1 MAWYNITMNRAEIR
15 SQKRKEVVEAVTLR
29 KEPVEVVARVYNIPL
44 RTVFDWLARYRQGG
58 WHALIE
64 KNRQGRPKKI
74 TGDDMKWLYD
84 AITMG
89 NPLNYKLPF
98 CLWSSNNIRALL
110 QKERAVILSKSSIC
124 RLLGHLGLTPQK
136 PLYKSYK
143 QDPEKIKV
151 YLSKTYPEVVAQA
164 KKYHARIYFLDE
176 AAFRS
181 DAHRGTTWGKC
192 GETPVIKDS
201 GGRFGFKLISAV
213 SARGDMHF
221 DVIEESMNADKF
233 INFLEKLRQD
243 AGCPIFVIADNARYH
258 HSKKVQAFL
267 ETQLGEI
274 MIAFLPAYSPEL
286 NPDEQVWNH
295 AKAEV
300 SKYPIKSKLDMEK
313 LILSAMLSI
322 QQKIELVKS
331 FFRLPDTLYT
341 GKYAEG

>member
-1 MAWYNITMNRAEIR
+1 MNRAEIR

-29 KEPVEVVARVYNIPL
+29 KESVEVVAHIYNIPL

-89 NPLNYKLPF
+89 NPLNYKFPF

-151 YLSKTYPEVVAQA
+151 YLSKTYLGVHRQKNIMRASIFWMRPPYAVMHTGVRLGVGAVKRQSL
-164 KKYHARIYFLDE
+164 RI
-176 AAFRS
+176 
-181 DAHRGTTWGKC
+181 
-192 GETPVIKDS
+192 
-201 GGRFGFKLISAV
+201 
-213 SARGDMHF
+213 
-221 DVIEESMNADKF
+221 
-233 INFLEKLRQD
+233 
-243 AGCPIFVIADNARYH
+243 
-258 HSKKVQAFL
+258 
-267 ETQLGEI
+267 
-274 MIAFLPAYSPEL
+274 
-286 NPDEQVWNH
+286 
-295 AKAEV
+295 
-300 SKYPIKSKLDMEK
+300 
-313 LILSAMLSI
+313 
-322 QQKIELVKS
+322 
-331 FFRLPDTLYT
+331 
-341 GKYAEG
+341 AEGDLVLN